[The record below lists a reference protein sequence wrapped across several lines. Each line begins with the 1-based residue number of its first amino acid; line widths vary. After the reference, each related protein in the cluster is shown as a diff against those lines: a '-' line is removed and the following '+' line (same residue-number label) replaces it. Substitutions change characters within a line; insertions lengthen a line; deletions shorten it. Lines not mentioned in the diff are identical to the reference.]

1 MNAQLRDNIEFIK
14 KGSVRKAWNFFLLYI
29 SFRLSRLLKQP
40 IHWGQPFSMSFE
52 PTTTCNLGCPEC
64 PSGLRQFTRD
74 TGNAQLENYKS
85 WLGQVQSKLWYLTF
99 YFQGEPY
106 LNRDFLKMVEYA
118 NDKGIYT
125 ATSTNAHYLTKEK
138 AEETVKSGLS
148 RVIISINGTTQEVY
162 EQYRKKGKLSKVIE
176 GAKNLIEAKKKLNS
190 QTPHVIFQFLV
201 VKPNEHQIEDVI
213 KLGDEV
219 GVDEVRFKT
228 AQLYDFEQG
237 NPLMPD
243 NEEYARY
250 KKGNDGKYRLKNK
263 LLNHCWRMWQGCVV
277 TWDGKVV
284 PCCFDK
290 DASHQLGDLSNA
302 SFTSL
307 WKSAEY
313 NAFRGLVL
321 NSRDKIDI
329 CTNCTEG
336 TKVWT

>member
-148 RVIISINGTTQEVY
+148 RVIISIDGTTQEVY

>member
-14 KGSVRKAWNFFLLYI
+14 KGSVRKAWNFFLLYT
-29 SFRLSRLLKQP
+29 SFRLSRILEQP

-138 AEETVKSGLS
+138 AEETVRSGLS
-148 RVIISINGTTQEVY
+148 RVIISIDGTTQEVY

-176 GAKNLIEAKKKLNS
+176 GAKNLIEARKKLNS
-190 QTPHVIFQFLV
+190 QTPHVIFQFVV

-213 KLGDEV
+213 KLGEEV

-228 AQLYDFEQG
+228 AQLYDFGHG

-250 KKGNDGKYRLKNK
+250 KKGKDGKYRLKNK

-290 DASHQLGDLSNA
+290 DASQQLGDLSNA
-302 SFTSL
+302 SFTAL

>member
-148 RVIISINGTTQEVY
+148 RVIISIDGTTQEVY

-201 VKPNEHQIEDVI
+201 VKPNEHQIEEVI
-213 KLGDEV
+213 KLGGEV

-250 KKGNDGKYRLKNK
+250 KKGKDGKYRLKNK